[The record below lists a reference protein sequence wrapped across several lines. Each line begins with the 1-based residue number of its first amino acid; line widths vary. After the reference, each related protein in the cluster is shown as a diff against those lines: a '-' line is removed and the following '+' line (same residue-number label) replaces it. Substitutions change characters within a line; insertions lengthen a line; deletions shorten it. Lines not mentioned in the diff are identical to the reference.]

1 MTLPAELQV
10 GRRARAPSGTVTDRD
25 RTRQMVARDRIRLT
39 GRLREGPAKAGPFY
53 VAGRR
58 IPRGG
63 RRPSMPWGWPSYA
76 AVRAGTG
83 GASSP

>member
-39 GRLREGPAKAGPFY
+39 GRLREGPAIAGPFY
-53 VAGRR
+53 VASRR
-58 IPRGG
+58 HIMWRAPAVHAVGV
-63 RRPSMPWGWPSYA
+63 PSYA

>member
-39 GRLREGPAKAGPFY
+39 GRLREGSALRGLSTAGVDAAQLPI
-53 VAGRR
+53 RR
-58 IPRGG
+58 SGCTYSEVQSNGSETPT
-63 RRPSMPWGWPSYA
+63 S
-76 AVRAGTG
+76 
-83 GASSP
+83 